1 MGPDSPTAPSAESV
15 KMRNMTATTLGPD
28 ETGIPIREGEY
39 GDKVIAVEPGGIE
52 MIPDRE
58 RHGRPLDL
66 FWTWMSPNLEF
77 ATVYVGVLPLA
88 VFGGSFWLT
97 ALGVLIGTALG
108 SLTHG
113 ILSSWGPRYGIPQ
126 MVQARGAFGFLG
138 AFLPAGL
145 NAFTAGVGWFVVNSV
160 SGAFALSALTH
171 MSFDLAFVI
180 VVLAQV
186 LVAFVG
192 HNLVHAFE
200 RWVFPYLAAVF
211 LIATVVTLTKA
222 HFGTGFNPKAPVA
235 AGGSSAA
242 FILAVV
248 ISFGYA
254 IGWNPYASDYTR
266 YLPSSVNRFKVGL
279 AAALGIFVSCAVLEI
294 AGAASATLAGTNANP
309 TTNFTDPLGT
319 FLGDLV
325 LIGVTIG
332 AVSANV
338 LNIYSGAMSF
348 LTLGV
353 KLKLRTRRAL
363 VALASGVIGL
373 VVGLHF
379 QADVGPGSKYDNFL
393 LAISYWIAPFL
404 AVVLVDYFVFRRG
417 GDYNEREF
425 FDTRRRIWQAPLS
438 MVIGIVASIP
448 FWDQQPP
455 FLGSFAKAHPGAGD
469 LSFIVGFAVAGLVYL
484 LLGSVTRR
492 ASAPA
497 AAT

>member
-1 MGPDSPTAPSAESV
+1 
-15 KMRNMTATTLGPD
+15 MRNMTATTLGPA
-28 ETGIPIREGEY
+28 ETPDIPVREGEY
-39 GDKVIAVEPGGIE
+39 GDEVFAVEPGGIE
-52 MIPDRE
+52 MIPEGE

-77 ATVYVGVLPLA
+77 ATVYVGVLPIA
-88 VFGGSFWLT
+88 VFGGGFWLT
-97 ALGVLIGTALG
+97 ALGVVLGTALG
-108 SLTHG
+108 ATTHG
-113 ILSSWGPRYGIPQ
+113 ILSSWGPRFGIPQ

-138 AFLPAGL
+138 TILPAGL

-171 MSFDLAFVI
+171 MSFNLAFII
-180 VVLAQV
+180 VVCAQV
-186 LVAFVG
+186 VVAFVG
-192 HNLVHAFE
+192 HNFVHAFE
-200 RWVFPYLAAVF
+200 RWVFPYLAVVF
-211 LIATVVTLTKA
+211 AIATVVTLTKA

-279 AAALGIFVSCAVLEI
+279 AAALGILVSCAVLEI

-348 LTLGV
+348 LTLGI
-353 KLKLRTRRAL
+353 KLKLRIRRAL
-363 VALASGVIGL
+363 TALGCGVIGL

-379 QADVGPGSKYDNFL
+379 QANVGPGSKYDNFL
-393 LAISYWIAPFL
+393 LAISYWITPFL

-417 GDYNEREF
+417 GNYDEHEF
-425 FDTRRRIWQAPLS
+425 FDTRRRLWQAPLS
-438 MVIGIVASIP
+438 MALGIAASIP
-448 FWDQQPP
+448 FWAQQPP

-469 LSFIVGFAVAGLVYL
+469 LSFIVGFGVAGVVYL
-484 LLGSVTRR
+484 LLGAVTRR
-492 ASAPA
+492 ATAPA

>member
-1 MGPDSPTAPSAESV
+1 MRESSPVTDTIPADAPFEADV
-15 KMRNMTATTLGPD
+15 PV
-28 ETGIPIREGEY
+28 REGVY
-39 GDKVIAVEPGGIE
+39 GDRVIAVEPGGIE

-58 RHGRPLDL
+58 RHARPLDL
-66 FWTWMSPNLEF
+66 LCTWTSANLEF
-77 ATVYVGVLPLA
+77 ATVYIGVLPIA

-97 ALGVLIGTALG
+97 ALGVVLGTALG

-138 AFLPAGL
+138 TILPAGL

-171 MSFDLAFVI
+171 MSFSLAYVI

-186 LVAFVG
+186 AVAFVG
-192 HNLVHAFE
+192 HNFVHAFE
-200 RWVFPYLAAVF
+200 RWVFPYLALVFAV
-211 LIATVVTLTKA
+211 ATIVTLTKA
-222 HFGTGFNPKAPVA
+222 HFGIGFNAKAPVA

-248 ISFGYA
+248 ISFSYA

-266 YLPSSVNRFKVGL
+266 YLPRTVDRFKVGL
-279 AAALGIFVSCAVLEI
+279 AAAAGIFVSCAVLEL

-319 FLGDLV
+319 FLGDAVLV
-325 LIGVTIG
+325 GVTIG

-353 KLKLRTRRAL
+353 KLKLRVRRAL
-363 VALASGVIGL
+363 VAVASGTIGL
-373 VVGLHF
+373 VLGLHF

-393 LAISYWIAPFL
+393 LAVSYWITPFL
-404 AVVLVDYFVFRRG
+404 AVVLIDYFLRRG
-417 GDYNEREF
+417 RYDEREF
-425 FDTRRRIWQAPLS
+425 FDAARRLWHAPLA
-438 MVIGIVASIP
+438 MALGIAASYP

-455 FLGSFAKAHPGAGD
+455 FLGPYAKHHPGIGD
-469 LSFIVGFAVAGLVYL
+469 LSFLVGFVVAGLVYFGL
-484 LLGSVTRR
+484 SATRR
-492 ASAPA
+492 RTVAP
-497 AAT
+497 